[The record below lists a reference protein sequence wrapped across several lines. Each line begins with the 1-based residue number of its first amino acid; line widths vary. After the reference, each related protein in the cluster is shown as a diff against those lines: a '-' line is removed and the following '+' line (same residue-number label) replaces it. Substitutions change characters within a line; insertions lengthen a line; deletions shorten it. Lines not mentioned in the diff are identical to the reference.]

1 MSPLNSL
8 QEPSRY
14 SICNQPHSAKWWAP
28 LCGHYCSRIY
38 CSKTTGILKAIISLY
53 LVLQII
59 FIQSPVHSLNIVCFY
74 LGYLLVLFYGF
85 FVCLLACFFFQS
97 YFSCPYWNWKW
108 SREQSYLHSR
118 AHYNHWLEQS
128 LPLLRFLLTRH
139 PHSLFS
145 LHINVFAVSD

>member
-85 FVCLLACFFFQS
+85 FVCLLACFFFFFSVLLFLSLLKLEMKQGTELFTFQS
-97 YFSCPYWNWKW
+97 T
-108 SREQSYLHSR
+108 L
-118 AHYNHWLEQS
+118 QS
-128 LPLLRFLLTRH
+128 LTWAKSSFTSFSPYTSSPLPFLPTH
-139 PHSLFS
+139 
-145 LHINVFAVSD
+145 